1 MLRTVG
7 SISTRMSDDDARFD
21 PTDRSR
27 YELVRAAN
35 IVVPLSP
42 IRKARICGVIAL
54 LGALSAPLVATLP
67 AAVREEN
74 FAGSPV
80 ATPLGVAAVVLAG
93 VVAAGGAGL
102 ALVALQRRLAR
113 GPEPS
118 DDDVWTL
125 LAAEDAV
132 TGVGFVTG
140 GLGVGIGL
148 ALLASGHWGVE
159 AVEGLRRSGVEPY
172 LPLSSLPVTPR
183 LVTAVAL
190 AVGVAV
196 LAATVVVD
204 RE

>member
-1 MLRTVG
+1 
-7 SISTRMSDDDARFD
+7 MSDDDARFD

-27 YELVRAAN
+27 YELARAAN

-42 IRKARICGVIAL
+42 TRKARVCGVLAL
-54 LGALSAPLVATLP
+54 LGSLAAPIAATLP
-67 AAVREEN
+67 APVRDAY
-74 FAGSPV
+74 FTGAPT
-80 ATPLGVAAVVLAG
+80 ATPLGVAAVALAG
-93 VVAAGGAGL
+93 TVAAGGAGFG
-102 ALVALQRRLAR
+102 LVALRRRLVH
-113 GPEPS
+113 GPEPAE
-118 DDDVWTL
+118 DEVWTF
-125 LAAEDAV
+125 LAVEDAL

-140 GLGVGIGL
+140 GLGVGVGT